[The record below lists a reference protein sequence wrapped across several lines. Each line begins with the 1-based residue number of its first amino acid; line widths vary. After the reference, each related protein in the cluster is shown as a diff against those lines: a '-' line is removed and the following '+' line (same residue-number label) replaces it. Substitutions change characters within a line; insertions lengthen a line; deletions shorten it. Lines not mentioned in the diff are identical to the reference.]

1 MTQRAER
8 PAPTGIA
15 DAAEFIARLNQL
27 RVWAG
32 RPALRRLTALA
43 GTTIAPDGYPVP
55 RLPASTVSDMLT
67 GKRLPRLPRLDLIE
81 AYVAACLTVRDVPA
95 GEIARE
101 LAGWGEAWRA
111 LAVTE
116 DEVAAPAAG
125 STPAVPAPPVPR
137 QLPPDLANFVG
148 RHDALKELDELAA
161 AAGGVAL
168 AVTVIVGPA
177 GVGKTALAVRWAHRV
192 ADRFPDGQLHLDL
205 RGHGPDRPVP
215 ATTALARLLHAL
227 GVPPGQ
233 VPVDLDEQSALYRSL
248 MAGRRMLVLLDNAAS
263 AEQVRPLLPG
273 GPDCQVVVTSRGW
286 LSSVDG
292 ASHLRLDVLSEQ
304 EAVAL
309 LGRLAGPDRA
319 AAEPDEASTIVRLSG
334 LLPLAVRIAGARLA
348 SRPDWSLATLA
359 GRLADERRRLDE
371 LQLDDLGMR
380 ASFAV
385 SDEGLRTSPDGQ
397 RAARLFR
404 LLGLLDGPDV
414 GLSTAAA
421 VAGLP
426 PGEAGQSVDRL
437 VDAQLLTPT
446 GADRYRMHDLI
457 RLYAREQAVR
467 EESIED
473 RQAALVRV
481 LRCQLRAAASATRL
495 LYPDEARRIPA
506 GFEPGPGDPRTRAEA
521 IEWVEAERANLVA
534 LMRQAATLPGEG
546 PALAVQLAAALYRP
560 MDIRG
565 YFRERLAINQLA
577 VRITRDTGDRAGE
590 AQALEDLATVYG
602 QLGRL
607 DEAID
612 CNERALAAFRDLG
625 DRRGEAACLVGTG
638 INYRQRGCFETAAE
652 YLERGLRLSR
662 EDGHRP
668 GEASALNNLGQV
680 AQRQGR
686 HAAAVDW
693 HRQAIA
699 VYRELGN
706 RLGEAMAL
714 VNLGWAHHRAGQQ
727 DHAVVHLESGAAL
740 FRELGDRYNEA
751 EGLWALGAC
760 HHAAGRDDQARAFWR
775 RSLALLQDIGVLSV
789 EEATTLHTQPVPD
802 TPRIIQLNT

>member
-1 MTQRAER
+1 M
-8 PAPTGIA
+8 
-15 DAAEFIARLNQL
+15 AR
-27 RVWAG
+27 
-32 RPALRRLTALA
+32 
-43 GTTIAPDGYPVP
+43 
-55 RLPASTVSDMLT
+55 
-67 GKRLPRLPRLDLIE
+67 E
-81 AYVAACLTVRDVPA
+81 VPA
-95 GEIARE
+95 GEITSE

-116 DEVAAPAAG
+116 EEAAAGPAAAPV
-125 STPAVPAPPVPR
+125 TPVAPAPPIPR
-137 QLPPDLANFVG
+137 QLPPDLASFIG
-148 RHDALKELDELAA
+148 RHDALKELDELADA
-161 AAGGVAL
+161 PRGVAL

-233 VPVDLDEQSALYRSL
+233 VPVDLDEQAALYRSL

-263 AEQVRPLLPG
+263 ADQVRPLLPG
-273 GPDCQVVVTSRGW
+273 DPGCEVVVTCRGW

-319 AAEPDEASTIVRLSG
+319 AAEAEEAVTIVQLAG

-385 SDEGLRTSPDGQ
+385 SDEGLRISPDGR

-414 GLSTAAA
+414 GLPAAA
-421 VAGLP
+421 ALAGLP
-426 PGEAGQSVDRL
+426 LGEAGDAVDRL
-437 VDAQLLTPT
+437 VDAQLLSPT

-467 EESIED
+467 EESAAD

-481 LRCQLRAAASATRL
+481 LSCQLRAAASATRL

-534 LMRQAATLPGEG
+534 LMRQAATLPGDA

-577 VRITRDTGDRAGE
+577 VRFARDIGDRAGE

-612 CNERALAAFRDLG
+612 CNERALAAFRALG
-625 DRRGEAACLVGTG
+625 DRRGEAGCLVGTG
-638 INYRQRGCFETAAE
+638 ITYRQRECFDTAAE
-652 YLERGLRLSR
+652 YLEHGLRVSR
-662 EDGHRP
+662 EDGNRP

-686 HAAAVDW
+686 YTAAIEW

-706 RLGEAMAL
+706 RLGEAVAL

-727 DHAVVHLESGAAL
+727 DQAVDRLEAGVAL
-740 FRELGDRYNEA
+740 FGELGDRYNEA
-751 EGLWALGAC
+751 EGLWALGAS
-760 HHAAGRDDQARAFWR
+760 HHAAGREDQARTYWR

-789 EEATTLHTQPVPD
+789 EEAAALRTQPVPD